1 MDDQLKQ
8 DFTRRLSQC
17 NSGEMIVIM
26 YEILFAYMED
36 AKKAHSEDRHEEM
49 KAAVRKTQ
57 NVLDELISSLD
68 FTYDLSANLYA
79 LYNFCKNELARTMY
93 QNRMDGLEEAEK
105 ILRRLYGSFVE
116 AAKQDTSGP
125 IMQNTQQVY
134 AGMTYAKGALNENF
148 VDVDSQR
155 GFFV

>member
-79 LYNFCKNELARTMY
+79 LYIFCKNELARTMY

>member
-1 MDDQLKQ
+1 MEDQLKQ

-26 YEILFAYMED
+26 YEILFAYMDD
-36 AKKAHSEDRHEEM
+36 AKKAYAGDRHDEM
-49 KAAVRKTQ
+49 KEAVRKSQ
-57 NVLDELISSLD
+57 NVLDELIHSLD

-79 LYNFCKNELARTMY
+79 LYVYCKNELARTMY
-93 QNRMDGLEEAEK
+93 QNGLDGLEEAEK
-105 ILRRLYGSFVE
+105 ILRRLYRSFSEV
-116 AAKQDTSGP
+116 AKQDTSEP

-134 AGMTYAKGALNENF
+134 AGMTYAKGVLNENYM
-148 VDVDSQR
+148 DEDNQR